1 MTMAHILI
9 CDNNTVFTDYLKD
22 EIARLFPDR
31 FTVSVCSSAD
41 TLRAEAAR
49 QTPDIV
55 LMDILLG
62 EDNGIELVKDVF
74 PRDSG
79 VSVIFISGYAEY
91 CTDVYEAEHVY
102 FLLKPIKPEQ
112 LRQAIEKA
120 LAVMTDDPGDFPV
133 RESGGIRRVAI
144 DGVYSIESFYRKLRI
159 RTQGEVIECY
169 GTLSELPENVRRG
182 MIQCHK
188 SFLVNPAHIQ
198 KLDGAS
204 FRLTDGSTVPISRN
218 RLAESRQA
226 FLDYCS
232 RHLEKR

>member
-9 CDNNTVFTDYLKD
+9 CDNNAVFTAYLKD

-62 EDNGIELVKDVF
+62 EDNGIELVKDAF

-120 LAVMTDDPGDFPV
+120 LAVRTDDPGDFPV

-144 DGVYSIESFYRKLRI
+144 GGVYSIESFYRKLRI

-182 MIQCHK
+182 MLQ
-188 SFLVNPAHIQ
+188 
-198 KLDGAS
+198 
-204 FRLTDGSTVPISRN
+204 
-218 RLAESRQA
+218 
-226 FLDYCS
+226 
-232 RHLEKR
+232 

>member
-102 FLLKPIKPEQ
+102 FLIKPEQ

-120 LAVMTDDPGDFPV
+120 LAVRTDDPGDFPV
-133 RESGGIRRVAI
+133 RVGGEICRVAI

-169 GTLSELPENVRRG
+169 GTLSELPENVRRS

-226 FLDYCS
+226 FLDHCS